1 VTISAGSEIDAW
13 CTSCRLTLNHRVVA
27 MVKGAPKRVLC
38 LTCNKQHNYRVAKGT
53 GGSTSSSR
61 AERDEASSSRSSKK
75 TTSKTSTGSAGS
87 TTSNA
92 RDWQQNVAN
101 RDSSDFLPY
110 SIHKTFEVGQ
120 LVNHPKF
127 GSGYVKEAI
136 TAQKLC
142 VLFRDGPRTL
152 IHGQP

>member
-1 VTISAGSEIDAW
+1 
-13 CTSCRLTLNHRVVA
+13 

-38 LTCNKQHNYRVAKGT
+38 LTCNKQHNYRLAKG
-53 GGSTSSSR
+53 GGSSPSR
-61 AERDEASSSRSSKK
+61 ADRAEGGSGRSTKK
-75 TTSKTSTGSAGS
+75 AGGTKAGTAGG

-101 RDSSDFLPY
+101 RDSTDFLPY
-110 SIHKTFEVGQ
+110 SIHKKFEVGQ

-127 GSGYVKEAI
+127 GSGYVKEAL

-142 VLFRDGPRTL
+142 VLFRDGPKTL
-152 IHGQP
+152 VHGQP

>member
-1 VTISAGSEIDAW
+1 MVQGS
-13 CTSCRLTLNHRVVA
+13 
-27 MVKGAPKRVLC
+27 PKRVLC

-53 GGSTSSSR
+53 GGTTSR
-61 AERDEASSSRSSKK
+61 AERDEASSSRSAKK
-75 TTSKTSTGSAGS
+75 TSAAKAGAGSSGS

-92 RDWQQNVAN
+92 KEWQQNVAN

-127 GSGYVKEAI
+127 GSGYVKEAL

-152 IHGQP
+152 VHGQP

>member
-1 VTISAGSEIDAW
+1 
-13 CTSCRLTLNHRVVA
+13 

-38 LTCNKQHNYRVAKGT
+38 LTCNKQHNYRVAKGAS
-53 GGSTSSSR
+53 GSTSR
-61 AERDEASSSRSSKK
+61 AERDEATSSRSTKK
-75 TTSKTSTGSAGS
+75 TSAAKASAGGSASS

-92 RDWQQNVAN
+92 REWQQNVAN

-127 GSGYVKEAI
+127 GSGYVKEAL

-152 IHGQP
+152 VHGQPA

>member
-1 VTISAGSEIDAW
+1 
-13 CTSCRLTLNHRVVA
+13 

-38 LTCNKQHNYRVAKGT
+38 QTCNKQHNYRVAKGD
-53 GGSTSSSR
+53 GSSAPR
-61 AERDEASSSRSSKK
+61 AERDESSSRSPK
-75 TTSKTSTGSAGS
+75 KTSTAKASTGS
-87 TTSNA
+87 TASPTSNA
-92 RDWQQNVAN
+92 REWQQNVAN

-127 GSGYVKEAI
+127 GSGYVKEAL

-152 IHGQP
+152 VHGQP

>member
-1 VTISAGSEIDAW
+1 
-13 CTSCRLTLNHRVVA
+13 

-38 LTCNKQHNYRVAKGT
+38 LTCNKQHNYRVAKGA
-53 GGSTSSSR
+53 GAPSTR
-61 AERDEASSSRSSKK
+61 AERDEASSSRSTKK
-75 TTSKTSTGSAGS
+75 TSAAKTTAGGSS
-87 TTSNA
+87 NSPTSNA
-92 RDWQQNVAN
+92 REWQQNVAN

-127 GSGYVKEAI
+127 GSGYVKEAL

-152 IHGQP
+152 IHGQPA

>member
-27 MVKGAPKRVLC
+27 MVQGAPKRVLC
-38 LTCNKQHNYRVAKGT
+38 LTCNKQHNYRVAKGA
-53 GGSTSSSR
+53 GSSSSR
-61 AERDEASSSRSSKK
+61 AEREEGSSSRSSKK
-75 TTSKTSTGSAGS
+75 TATAKTSAGS
-87 TTSNA
+87 ASSTTNNA
-92 RDWQQNVAN
+92 REWQQNVAN

-127 GSGYVKEAI
+127 GSGYVKEAL

-152 IHGQP
+152 VHAQPA

>member
-1 VTISAGSEIDAW
+1 
-13 CTSCRLTLNHRVVA
+13 
-27 MVKGAPKRVLC
+27 MVQGAPKRVLC
-38 LTCNKQHNYRVAKGT
+38 LTCNKQHNFRVAKGAA
-53 GGSTSSSR
+53 GPSSR
-61 AERDEASSSRSSKK
+61 AERDEASSSRAPKKAASASKAG
-75 TTSKTSTGSAGS
+75 SGSASGG
-87 TTSNA
+87 TNNA
-92 RDWQQNVAN
+92 REWQQNVAN

-127 GSGYVKEAI
+127 GSGYVKEAL

-152 IHGQP
+152 VHGQPG

>member
-27 MVKGAPKRVLC
+27 MVQGSPKRVLC

-53 GGSTSSSR
+53 GGAASR
-61 AERDEASSSRSSKK
+61 AERDEASSSRSPKKASASKGGA
-75 TTSKTSTGSAGS
+75 SSAGS
-87 TTSNA
+87 TTNNA
-92 RDWQQNVAN
+92 REWQQNVAN
-101 RDSSDFLPY
+101 RDSTDFLPY

-127 GSGYVKEAI
+127 GSGYVKEAL

-142 VLFRDGPRTL
+142 ILFRDGPRTL
-152 IHGQP
+152 VHGQP